1 MTQSRGSE
9 YLAAQSCSWDSH
21 GVDWLTDFYREEK
34 ARRRE
39 TSTWERNIDRFSSRT
54 HPDWPGTES
63 ASQAQ
68 ALRTQDTEGH
78 CDTTYRTKHKANHIY
93 YSEKISANDTA
104 CGAAAKVV
112 PQRTCCKGVSFSYP
126 LDFSAIFGYSFT
138 HSAKKLVLR
147 TGYCQGLL
155 SILQTEKQ
163 TQQTHFEQPGKL
175 EQGRLYGR
183 TWYGP
188 PQGKP
193 RQLLVHREGLPAL
206 QEGRVTRGF

>member
-1 MTQSRGSE
+1 MGWT
-9 YLAAQSCSWDSH
+9 
-21 GVDWLTDFYREEK
+21 DWLIFTERRKQEGEKHQRE
-34 ARRRE
+34 RE
-39 TSTWERNIDRFSSRT
+39 TSIGFPLAHTQTDQGLNP
-54 HPDWPGTES
+54 HPRPRPWGH
-63 ASQAQ
+63 
-68 ALRTQDTEGH
+68 QDTEGH

-175 EQGRLYGR
+175 EQGRLYGL

-193 RQLLVHREGLPAL
+193 RQLLLHREGLPAL